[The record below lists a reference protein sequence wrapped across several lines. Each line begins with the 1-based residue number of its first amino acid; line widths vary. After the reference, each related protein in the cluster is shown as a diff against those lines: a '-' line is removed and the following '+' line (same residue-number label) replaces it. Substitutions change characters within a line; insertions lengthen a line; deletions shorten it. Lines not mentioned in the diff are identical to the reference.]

1 MKLDMVRRFAFIE
14 TRLLW
19 GGGLTAQEL
28 GHAFGISRQSAQA
41 VIDDY
46 RNHHPGNM
54 FLNRS
59 TRRQE
64 AANSFQAAY
73 IREGSCALL
82 DYLRGQSLVTHYMA
96 EEVWSD
102 LPFTDA
108 DRLTRARIPNDT
120 VRLVITA
127 LYQKSTLSVVY
138 QSKRHHT
145 NRVISPNQLVFADNR
160 YHLRAYCH
168 GSRAYLDFVLSRIL
182 SAHIGSPKEWTSGNG
197 DYDWHN
203 HEILRFTLSPSLS
216 PAMRAALAHDYLI
229 RSDGIYEIKVSKAL
243 SHYVARQMTR
253 IDGQLK
259 QPLWIRL

>member
-138 QSKRHHT
+138 QSKRYLLT
-145 NRVISPNQLVFADNR
+145 TVTTCALTAMAVVLILILCYRVFFRRISDRPKNGPLEMGITIGTTTR
-160 YHLRAYCH
+160 YCVSRSVHRSHPPCGLHLPMIT
-168 GSRAYLDFVLSRIL
+168 SFV
-182 SAHIGSPKEWTSGNG
+182 
-197 DYDWHN
+197 
-203 HEILRFTLSPSLS
+203 
-216 PAMRAALAHDYLI
+216 AM
-229 RSDGIYEIKVSKAL
+229 VSTK
-243 SHYVARQMTR
+243 
-253 IDGQLK
+253 
-259 QPLWIRL
+259 